1 MGIDCYFWRTKYNE
15 VKNSVDANTLNH
27 RVVFAFDSQAELTNN
42 NYLELISL
50 LQGYDVYVLSSDTK
64 LEINNSNVTVI
75 DFYSELSTHPNYIMA
90 DRIHLT
96 NNGNL
101 ALTVLLDETINNKQ

>member
-1 MGIDCYFWRTKYNE
+1 MYQE
-15 VKNSVDANTLNH
+15 VKKCVDANTLNH
-27 RVVFAFDSQAELTNN
+27 RVVFAFDSQAGLTNN

-50 LQGYDVYVLSSDTK
+50 LQGYEVYIVSSDTK
-64 LEINNSNVTVI
+64 LEFNNSNVTVI
-75 DFYSELSTHPNYIMA
+75 DFYSELSTHSNYIMA

-101 ALTVLLDETINNKQ
+101 ALTVLLDQSINKK